1 MPIGTRVIPNDASIA
16 ASYNMGARTSSV
28 NLGGI
33 SVNISGVTVQGEN
46 DIQKLADKVA
56 AAIYD
61 QLQKR
66 SVNLKA
72 GAV

>member
-1 MPIGTRVIPNDASIA
+1 MILEKIQR
-16 ASYNMGARTSSV
+16 
-28 NLGGI
+28 
-33 SVNISGVTVQGEN
+33 EN